1 MDCIYAGSYILGR
14 LVNTVVNLHHEVSFG
29 DSQASGGKFT

>member
-14 LVNTVVNLHHEVSFG
+14 LVNTLVDLHHELSFG
-29 DSQASGGKFT
+29 DG